1 MTTTTIERFMELIE
15 NSIHDSHHD
24 SNQLP
29 VIIDKELLY
38 FLTLNPWDDIEDDTL
53 FICNNGITDDIYV
66 FNKKDN
72 QVIEV
77 ENGREFHLIERNGDL
92 FHIMILNPISIQ

>member
-1 MTTTTIERFMELIE
+1 MTTIYQERFINLIE
-15 NSIHDSHHD
+15 SSIHDSQL
-24 SNQLP
+24 NQLA
-29 VIIDKELLY
+29 VMIDKELLY
-38 FLTLNPWDDIEDDTL
+38 FLTLNPDDIEDDTL

-66 FNKKDN
+66 FNKEDN